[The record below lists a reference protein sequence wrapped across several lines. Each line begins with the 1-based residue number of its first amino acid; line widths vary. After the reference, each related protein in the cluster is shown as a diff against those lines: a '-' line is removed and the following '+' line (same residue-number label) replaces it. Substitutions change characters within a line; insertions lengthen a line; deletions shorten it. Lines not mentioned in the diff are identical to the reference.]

1 MFAALS
7 RVFTEA
13 PEVKTS
19 PRVLIF
25 FFFFYCNVDARS
37 RLCWL
42 VTPAALCT
50 ERLQELDGN
59 PDVVT
64 SARNVACDTS

>member
-19 PRVLIF
+19 ARVLIF
-25 FFFFYCNVDARS
+25 FFVVDYNVDARS

-50 ERLQELDGN
+50 KRPQELDGN

-64 SARNVACDTS
+64 SACNVACDTS